1 MMRQA
6 RTHHIGPLCRVLKV
20 SRSGYYEWQ
29 QREESARLRS
39 NRQLG
44 VLIRSTFHA
53 SDETYGARRIQRDL
67 QGQGHV
73 AGKNRIARLMHL
85 AGLRSVH
92 RRKYRPQ
99 TTDSQHGH
107 AVSPNIIHQDFTAKQ
122 PNQKWGCDISY
133 VPTAAGWL
141 YVAIVM
147 DFYSRKIVGWS
158 TGSSLATTL
167 CCEALQK
174 ACLRRNPPQDLI
186 HHSDRGV
193 QYASEQYRN
202 VLAAQQF
209 VQSMSRKGNCWDN
222 AMVESFFHTLKV
234 ERVHRQ
240 KYRTRAE
247 ARTDVQDYIERFYN
261 NWRMHSALEYKC
273 PTQYERDCPV
283 AA

>member
-1 MMRQA
+1 MMSQA
-6 RTHHIGPLCRVLKV
+6 STHHIGPLCRILNV

-29 QREESARLRS
+29 QRAESARLRS

-44 VLIRSTFHA
+44 VLLRATFHE

-67 QGQGHV
+67 QAQGHV
-73 AGKNRIARLMHL
+73 AGKNRIARLMRL

-99 TTDSQHGH
+99 TTNSKHGQ
-107 AVSPNIIHQDFTAKQ
+107 AISPNIIHQDFTAKQ

-133 VPTAAGWL
+133 VSTGEGWL

-147 DFYSRKIVGWS
+147 DFYSRKIAGWS
-158 TGSSLATTL
+158 TGTSLATTL
-167 CCEALQK
+167 CCEALQM

-193 QYASEQYRN
+193 QYASEQYRG
-202 VLAAQQF
+202 VLAVQHF

-234 ERVHRQ
+234 ERVYRQ